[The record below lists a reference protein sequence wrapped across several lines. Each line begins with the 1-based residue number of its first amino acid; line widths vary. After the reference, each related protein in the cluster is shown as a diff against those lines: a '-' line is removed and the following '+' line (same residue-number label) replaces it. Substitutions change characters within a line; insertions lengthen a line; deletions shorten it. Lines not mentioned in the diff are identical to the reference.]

1 MLKGEN
7 VVIRPIEKSDFELFY
22 SWTQDEKHLGN
33 FMDMEMVYRDGFLET
48 LEKSTKNGSTF
59 YAIIEDR
66 EGNPLGEINFIQ
78 VIGSN
83 TTLEIGLLIAQEA
96 SRGKGIGT
104 ECIRLFVNYLF
115 KTKSIMRIQY
125 ITRIDNIGMKVIGEN
140 IGFKME
146 GILKKYKFVD
156 GDFKDFYL
164 MGITRDDWNCM
175 PK

>member
-22 SWTQDEKHLGN
+22 SWTQDEKYLGN
-33 FMDMEMVYRDGFLET
+33 FMDMEMVYRDSFLET
-48 LEKSTKNGSTF
+48 IEKSTKNVSTF

-66 EGNPLGEINFIQ
+66 DGTPIGEINFIQ
-78 VIGSN
+78 IIGSN
-83 TTLEIGLLIAQEA
+83 TTLEIGLLIAQES

-104 ECIRLFVNYLF
+104 ESIRLFVDYLF
-115 KTKSIMRIQY
+115 KTKNIMRIQY

-140 IGFKME
+140 IGFKQE

-164 MGITRDDWNCM
+164 MAITRDDWNGI